1 MGMYKSP
8 IEIIQGQLKMDMEN
22 GILRAVQQQDIV
34 VDKHELLRALQ
45 YDRGQYEK
53 GYKDAVRERSL
64 VEVVHAQWDEWWP
77 GDCALIMT
85 GEEMLYQCS
94 ACTAKYDNV
103 EGFRYCPHC
112 GAKMD
117 GDGNA

>member
-1 MGMYKSP
+1 MATKKRLIDASAFHLRVGKK
-8 IEIIQGQLKMDMEN
+8 KMSEVFPN
-22 GILRAVQQQDIV
+22 WKELPKEVQ
-34 VDKHELLRALQ
+34 
-45 YDRGQYEK
+45 
-53 GYKDAVRERSL
+53 DAVCKHGQHMEMLLKTQST
-64 VEVVHAQWDEWWP
+64 VDAMEVVHAQWDEWWP

-112 GAKMD
+112 GAFMD
-117 GDGNA
+117 LEVSDDE